1 MSAQG
6 AGNAQKKRNREAAN
20 WILRNRDPNQSPSDK
35 ARFQE
40 WLDRDPE
47 NRRTYTAAE
56 RLLDDASRA
65 IQSDSVLSD
74 IKVRPRSLVKPVIAT
89 LMVLAL
95 ATGSFFALDG
105 PMRLQADVI
114 AGTGEMRTISLE
126 DGSEVQL
133 NSSSAIAVDFTDSHR
148 TIRLLQGQAF
158 FQVAHDVRRPF
169 TVVAGAAKVTALGTA
184 FAIRYG
190 NDNTEVA
197 VNENAVQIDIDGN
210 RTGPVRVSEG
220 EQAIYDYAKGQI
232 AIAPADS
239 LVAFAWRRGQI
250 VLDNTPLSYVIE
262 EMNRHFY
269 GRIMVADSR
278 IANRRVSGTMK
289 ITDTDVALAFVTQ
302 ALHVKAMHFGPLI
315 VIRE

>member
-158 FQVAHDVRRPF
+158 FRSLTTPNDTSRLLRGRPRLPHSARHSLFATAMTTLKWPSTKMRSRSTSTEAAQALSASVKESKQSMTTRKGKWPSRRSI
-169 TVVAGAAKVTALGTA
+169 VSSHLLGGAARSSSTIHRFPTL
-184 FAIRYG
+184 
-190 NDNTEVA
+190 
-197 VNENAVQIDIDGN
+197 
-210 RTGPVRVSEG
+210 S
-220 EQAIYDYAKGQI
+220 
-232 AIAPADS
+232 
-239 LVAFAWRRGQI
+239 RR
-250 VLDNTPLSYVIE
+250 
-262 EMNRHFY
+262 
-269 GRIMVADSR
+269 
-278 IANRRVSGTMK
+278 
-289 ITDTDVALAFVTQ
+289 
-302 ALHVKAMHFGPLI
+302 
-315 VIRE
+315 